1 MYWSLLGVLIVVVGF
16 ILKLDPLAIVVV
28 AGVVTGLIGGLG
40 IVEILE
46 TLGNAFVSQR
56 VITIFVITLP
66 AVGLMERYGLRE
78 RASWVVGQIKGA
90 KAGGVLSIYL
100 IVRILVG
107 AFGLRLGGHPQFIRP
122 LIMPMAEGATES
134 NYNGVPEKEKEK
146 IKWLSAAAENY
157 GNFFGQNIFI
167 GAGGVLLIIGTLAEH
182 ELIVEGYGATRVAM
196 FSIPIGVIVAVVGI
210 GQFILNE
217 KRIAKVST
225 PKSKESKREVE
236 SNDN

>member
-1 MYWSLLGVLIVVVGF
+1 MYWSLLGVLIVVIGF
-16 ILKLDPLAIVVV
+16 ILKFDPLAIVVV
-28 AGVVTGLIGGLG
+28 AGIVTGLIGGLG
-40 IVEILE
+40 FFEILE

-78 RASWVVGQIKGA
+78 RASWVISQIKGA
-90 KAGGVLSIYL
+90 KASGVLSIYV

-122 LIMPMAEGATES
+122 LIMPMAEGATEA
-134 NYNGVPEKEKEK
+134 NYDLVPGEEKER

-157 GNFFGQNIFI
+157 GNFFGQNIFV

-182 ELIVEGYGATRVAM
+182 GLIPEGYGASRVAM
-196 FSIPIGVIVAVVGI
+196 FSIPIGIVAVFVGV

-217 KRIAKVST
+217 KRLVKMAT
-225 PKSKESKREVE
+225 SKTENEKKGGNES
-236 SNDN
+236 